1 MFQAGRREPSPGI
14 LDLSSQPGMQTLIF
28 SNHVEIIFV
37 HKIAFF
43 FLCTIPINSWEFLTI
58 FYKFLFVK
66 LTSESAH

>member
-14 LDLSSQPGMQTLIF
+14 LDLSSQLGMQTVIF

-43 FLCTIPINSWEFLTI
+43 FPLHHSHQQLGISDHL
-58 FYKFLFVK
+58 L
-66 LTSESAH
+66 